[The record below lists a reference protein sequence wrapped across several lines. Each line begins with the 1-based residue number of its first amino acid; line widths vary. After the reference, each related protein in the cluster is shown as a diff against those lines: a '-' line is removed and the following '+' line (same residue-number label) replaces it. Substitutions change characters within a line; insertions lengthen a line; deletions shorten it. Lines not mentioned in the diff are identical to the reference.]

1 MNTVAAFLGRV
12 LLAVIFI
19 ASGLGKLFDIAG
31 TQTMLAAVGLP
42 VGLAVPVALFELVG
56 GLAVALGVLTR
67 LFALLFAGFCLLTIL
82 FFHRDFA
89 DPVQSVMALKNLA
102 IAGGFLCLFAHRQVV
117 WSYDALRLRRR
128 ADLATHDAE
137 LRAARAEAREAALSK
152 AAAAGTATGATPLVD
167 SDGDGIADSL
177 SYRRR
182 RWWSF

>member
-1 MNTVAAFLGRV
+1 
-12 LLAVIFI
+12 
-19 ASGLGKLFDIAG
+19 
-31 TQTMLAAVGLP
+31 
-42 VGLAVPVALFELVG
+42 
-56 GLAVALGVLTR
+56 
-67 LFALLFAGFCLLTIL
+67 
-82 FFHRDFA
+82 
-89 DPVQSVMALKNLA
+89 MALKNLA

-137 LRAARAEAREAALSK
+137 LRAARAEAREAALAK